1 MQDISFNELNP
12 YLDKTWV
19 LSVSTGVDSMVLLYL
34 VLAKTKNIVVV
45 HFNHQKREA
54 SIEEANYLQNF
65 CKENNIPYEYFILN
79 LPDQNFQDEARKAR
93 FKYLEETATKY
104 KTNIILTAH
113 HLNDLAETVLMK
125 LSRGSNLFGYSG
137 LQKVVHRGDYIYIKP
152 LLHLKKIDLYQYA
165 KNNHIQFFEDAS
177 NADLTYTRNRYRHL
191 VVNQLVEENPLFL
204 DKVMQYS
211 NHLYEAFSFIR
222 SLSKTYLSA
231 HKNAILIDTFFEQ
244 DVVVQKD
251 ILALLMESHEL
262 PFNQLKLDAMLSFLK
277 TSGPNQSYVITK
289 DYHLKR
295 KYQKVVIEKIFSPRP
310 FRQVLDLNAFNVFD
324 NMGYVTFLDDTSNIS
339 VYEIKL
345 CYNKLAL
352 PLWARHRE
360 SGDILEMPYGHK
372 KLKDFYIDKKIPL
385 DQRDKDIV
393 ITDNHNRILAVLGRY
408 YNQSTDLTDSIK
420 LRYKRGIL

>member
-1 MQDISFNELNP
+1 
-12 YLDKTWV
+12 
-19 LSVSTGVDSMVLLYL
+19 
-34 VLAKTKNIVVV
+34 
-45 HFNHQKREA
+45 
-54 SIEEANYLQNF
+54 
-65 CKENNIPYEYFILN
+65 
-79 LPDQNFQDEARKAR
+79 
-93 FKYLEETATKY
+93 
-104 KTNIILTAH
+104 
-113 HLNDLAETVLMK
+113 
-125 LSRGSNLFGYSG
+125 
-137 LQKVVHRGDYIYIKP
+137 
-152 LLHLKKIDLYQYA
+152 
-165 KNNHIQFFEDAS
+165 
-177 NADLTYTRNRYRHL
+177 
-191 VVNQLVEENPLFL
+191 
-204 DKVMQYS
+204 
-211 NHLYEAFSFIR
+211 
-222 SLSKTYLSA
+222 
-231 HKNAILIDTFFEQ
+231 
-244 DVVVQKD
+244 
-251 ILALLMESHEL
+251 MESHEL